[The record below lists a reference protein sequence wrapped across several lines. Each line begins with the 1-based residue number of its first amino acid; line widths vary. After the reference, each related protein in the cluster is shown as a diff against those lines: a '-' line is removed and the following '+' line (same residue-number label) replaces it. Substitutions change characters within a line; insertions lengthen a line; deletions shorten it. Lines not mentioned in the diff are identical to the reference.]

1 MATGD
6 DGGGKTTTLLERAG
20 TAAAGISSI
29 GPSSPRARLALQ
41 WALAG
46 LIFACLVFFV
56 VRQWNEIPED
66 FEWHF
71 EPAWL
76 ALAVLGV
83 FGLYFFQG
91 EIWRLMV
98 HSLGESHLRA
108 RPARSIWGKS
118 LLARYVPTNALM
130 VVGRMVMAEKEGVP
144 KRVTLASIA
153 YELVLGF
160 GTAVM
165 VGAYFVIQLPDLDDQ
180 PARYAVL
187 LLIPIVLTFL
197 HPRVFA
203 PLANFGLRKLGR
215 EPLPQVLSFP
225 QVLKF
230 SLMYIGCWAVI
241 GIGLYAF
248 AKALVPLS
256 GSDFPYVAAA
266 YPVAFC
272 VAVLTFVVPSGL
284 GTRDAALAV
293 AMSAVLDDTV
303 ATAIAVG
310 FRIFQTAIEL
320 AYVAIVVAMDKAS
333 SVDKAGSGVSAKA
346 RVQPPAR

>member
-1 MATGD
+1 MVTGD
-6 DGGGKTTTLLERAG
+6 DVGGKPTTLLERAG
-20 TAAAGISSI
+20 TAAAGIGQV

-41 WALAG
+41 WGLAG
-46 LIFACLVFFV
+46 LIFAFLVFFV
-56 VRQWNEIPED
+56 IRQWNSIPAD

-71 EPAWL
+71 QPGWL
-76 ALAVLGV
+76 ALSFLGV

-91 EIWRLMV
+91 ELWRLIV
-98 HSLGESHLRA
+98 HALGEGHLRA
-108 RPARSIWGKS
+108 RPARSLWGKS

-130 VVGRMVMAEKEGVP
+130 VVGRMVLAEKQGVP

-165 VGAYFVIQLPDLDDQ
+165 VGAYFVIQLPDLEGR

-215 EPLPQVLSFP
+215 PPLPQVLSFR
-225 QVLKF
+225 QVLRF
-230 SLMYIGCWAVI
+230 SLLYIGCWAVI
-241 GIGLYAF
+241 GVGVYAF
-248 AKALVPLS
+248 ARALVPLPA
-256 GSDFPYVAAA
+256 SDFPYVAAA

-272 VAVLTFVVPSGL
+272 VSVLTFIVPSGL
-284 GTRDAALAV
+284 GTRDVALAV
-293 AMSAVLDDTV
+293 ALSAVLDDTV

-320 AYVAIVVAMDKAS
+320 TYVAIVVAMD
-333 SVDKAGSGVSAKA
+333 
-346 RVQPPAR
+346 RER